1 MRSFAIVSFGFLPI
15 LCLGLAAGDPHVAS
29 PSPHRSIKDMRGR
42 DVTAAVPARH
52 ALIFAPV
59 SWIYLTIDGD
69 PGHIAAVSRPQSG
82 ENELSRGL
90 LRRVFPSV
98 RDLAR
103 APTLGGD
110 SVIPGDPEA
119 ILLTRSDAILSWSW
133 FAAPLLRIGAPLVQL
148 DSRASGDVSQSVEHL
163 WRLIGAI
170 ADRQE
175 RVNFLIRRHVAELDA
190 FSKERAPAPVRRK
203 VAYLFQIDP
212 LIMAFGGTGINAD
225 LDRVDADNIGASLH
239 SPHMTIEELIAREP
253 EVVIISGYPKDDAV
267 RRVLDNPALRCT
279 PAVRSKRVYREPHG
293 GMRMEGLVEEPIMLQ
308 WMSEVIYPEWI
319 ERRFRMKLRQAYA
332 DVYGFGLTDDA
343 IDEAL
348 VLQENAGSADYSRFL
363 ASNDAE
369 RR

>member
-1 MRSFAIVSFGFLPI
+1 M
-15 LCLGLAAGDPHVAS
+15 
-29 PSPHRSIKDMRGR
+29 
-42 DVTAAVPARH
+42 
-52 ALIFAPV
+52 
-59 SWIYLTIDGD
+59 
-69 PGHIAAVSRPQSG
+69 
-82 ENELSRGL
+82 
-90 LRRVFPSV
+90 
-98 RDLAR
+98 
-103 APTLGGD
+103 
-110 SVIPGDPEA
+110 IPGDPEA